1 MLTFLHLALHRI
13 ADREIQVPALPVR
26 PGAEPKRPP
35 APGLAKPARR
45 PAKLRV
51 VEAPQPL

>member
-13 ADREIQVPALPVR
+13 ADREIQVQAPVR
-26 PGAEPKRPP
+26 PGPDPKCPP
-35 APGLAKPARR
+35 ASSLANPARR

-51 VEAPQPL
+51 VGTPQPL

>member
-13 ADREIQVPALPVR
+13 ADREIQVPAR
-26 PGAEPKRPP
+26 PGPKRPP
-35 APGLAKPARR
+35 APGLPKPARR

-51 VEAPQPL
+51 VGAPQTP

>member
-13 ADREIQVPALPVR
+13 ADREIQVQAPVR

-35 APGLAKPARR
+35 ASSLAKPAWR

-51 VEAPQPL
+51 VETPQPL